1 MRKPSDYAHA
11 FGEPAPRYVK
21 ASRLADDPAQ
31 DGASEVGPKSAAST
45 EEAASQAASQT
56 ANQAAAEAPTPS
68 MELATFRLLYESD
81 RICVFETRDGHLTTV
96 DVNRLA

>member
-1 MRKPSDYAHA
+1 MHKPSDYAHA

-21 ASRLADDPAQ
+21 ASRPTADPSR
-31 DGASEVGPKSAAST
+31 DGASKVGSESAASA
-45 EEAASQAASQT
+45 EEAASQAA
-56 ANQAAAEAPTPS
+56 NQAAVEAPTPS